1 MTIAIMGYTVG
12 RPGRLRYLALA
23 SCLTIPPALAQDDA
37 VSKFVS
43 YYQNAY
49 AQGRDLIPGPQVPL
63 NTSSIATKL
72 KLETV
77 KPLSALTGNAF
88 LDSTNAVIKLAG
100 VQGCLSTELVQFM
113 GKPVSCA
120 TVSLAGLASSLDQA
134 KADAGD
140 AFPCH
145 FVGQNP
151 GSPTVRFAE
160 CFFTQDNTVRSL
172 SEVLIKRGLAFAAR
186 DRSGKP
192 IFPEYARAED
202 QARQAKAGVWGNAYF
217 RHPYGERFLTNPS
230 TE

>member
-1 MTIAIMGYTVG
+1 MGYTLG
-12 RPGRLRYLALA
+12 RPGRLCYLALVSGFA
-23 SCLTIPPALAQDDA
+23 IPPAIAQDDA

-49 AQGRDLIPGPQVPL
+49 AQGRDLIPGPQVAL

-88 LDSTNAVIKLAG
+88 LDSNSAVIKLAG
-100 VQGCLSTELVQFM
+100 AQGCLSTELVQFM
-113 GKPVSCA
+113 GNRVSCV

-160 CFFTQDNTVRSL
+160 CFFTQDDTVRSL
-172 SEVLIKRGLAFAAR
+172 SEVLIKKGIAFAAR

-202 QARQAKAGVWGNAYF
+202 EARQAKAGIWDNAYF
-217 RHPYGERFLTNPS
+217 RHPYGERYRRNSSTN
-230 TE
+230 